1 MAWRAARPSILAT
14 FCYNACGAMR
24 DGRCARVSLRLERTK
39 SVRSGGCITIMREH
53 PQIAI
58 DGPAGVGK
66 STIGERVARHLG
78 CLYVDSGAF
87 YRALTVLAVARGID
101 PSDDERLTALAESS
115 NIRIVTPTVHDGRQY
130 TVLVGDADITPA
142 LRKPEVEKNVSK
154 VSGHPAVRRALI
166 ARMRQMAN
174 DQTVVMVGR
183 DIGTVVLPGADLKI
197 WLITSLA
204 QRAERRH
211 GDLVA
216 SMGPE
221 APTLD
226 EVRAEIARRDE
237 KDREQMQ
244 PAPDAHTINND
255 HLTAEE
261 TVARILTLLR
271 QLRAEGE
278 ASS

>member
-1 MAWRAARPSILAT
+1 
-14 FCYNACGAMR
+14 MR
-24 DGRCARVSLRLERTK
+24 DGRRARISLSLRLECTK
-39 SVRSGGCITIMREH
+39 RVRSGGCITIMREH

-87 YRALTVLAVARGID
+87 YRALTALAVAQRLD
-101 PSDDERLTALAESS
+101 PEDGERLTALATSS

-130 TVLVGDADITPA
+130 TVLAGETDITPT
-142 LRKPEVEKNVSK
+142 LRTPEVERNVSR
-154 VSGHPAVRRALI
+154 VSSHPAVRQALI
-166 ARMRQMAN
+166 DRMRAMAN

-183 DIGTVVLPGADLKI
+183 DIGTVVLPEADLKI
-197 WLITSLA
+197 WLSTSLEH
-204 QRAERRH
+204 RAARRH

-216 SMGPE
+216 SMGAE

-237 KDREQMQ
+237 KDRDQMR

-271 QLRAEGE
+271 EHRAQPET
-278 ASS
+278 SL

>member
-1 MAWRAARPSILAT
+1 M
-14 FCYNACGAMR
+14 
-24 DGRCARVSLRLERTK
+24 
-39 SVRSGGCITIMREH
+39 MREH

-87 YRALTVLAVARGID
+87 YRALTVLAVAQKIAPD
-101 PSDDERLTALAESS
+101 DDERLTALAESS
-115 NIRIVTPTVHDGRQY
+115 DIRIVTPTVHDGRQY
-130 TVLVGDADITPA
+130 TVLTGDTDITPA
-142 LRKPEVEKNVSK
+142 LRTPEVEKNVSR
-154 VSGHPAVRRALI
+154 VSSHPAVRRALI
-166 ARMRQMAN
+166 ARMRAMAN

-183 DIGTVVLPGADLKI
+183 DIGTVVLPDADLKI
-197 WLITSLA
+197 WLITSLE

-216 SMGPE
+216 SMGAE

-226 EVRAEIARRDE
+226 GVRAEIARRDE

-244 PAPDAHTINND
+244 PAPDAHVINND

-261 TVARILTLLR
+261 TVARILALLR
-271 QLRAEGE
+271 QRRGQRETT
-278 ASS
+278 S

>member
-1 MAWRAARPSILAT
+1 M
-14 FCYNACGAMR
+14 
-24 DGRCARVSLRLERTK
+24 
-39 SVRSGGCITIMREH
+39 MREH

-87 YRALTVLAVARGID
+87 YRALTVLAVAQKIAPD
-101 PSDDERLTALAESS
+101 DDERLTALAESS
-115 NIRIVTPTVHDGRQY
+115 DIRIITPTVHDGRQY
-130 TVLVGDADITPA
+130 TVLAGDTDITTDITLA
-142 LRKPEVEKNVSK
+142 LRTAEVEKNVSR
-154 VSGHPAVRRALI
+154 VSRHPAVRRALI
-166 ARMRQMAN
+166 ARMRAMAN

-183 DIGTVVLPGADLKI
+183 DIGTVVLPEADLKI
-197 WLITSLA
+197 WLITSLE

-216 SMGPE
+216 SMGAE

-237 KDREQMQ
+237 KDREQMR
-244 PAPDAHTINND
+244 PAPDAVTINND

-271 QLRAEGE
+271 ELRDQREV
-278 ASS
+278 SS